1 VAKFVNKTSVITVNG
16 VDLSDHVSSVNVT
29 SEKERVDVTGM
40 TSSAYREETDG
51 FATAEMTFT
60 LFQDY
65 RAPGAGAVDATLYPL
80 YTSGSIHDVSVKPES
95 GGTVVW
101 HLPQA
106 KIYNYNPQSGG
117 VGDASSFDVTFSN
130 AGTAGLTRGTV

>member
-1 VAKFVNKTSVITVNG
+1 MSKFVNKTSVITVNG
-16 VDLSDHVSSVNVT
+16 TDLSDHVSSVNVT

-60 LFQDY
+60 FFQDY
-65 RAPGAGAVDATLYPL
+65 ASGKVDATLYPL
-80 YTSGSIHDVSVKPES
+80 YTSGSIHSVTVKPES

-101 HLPQA
+101 HLDQA
-106 KIYNYNPQSGG
+106 KLYNYNPQSGG
-117 VGDASSFDVTFSN
+117 VGDASSFEATFSN
-130 AGTAGLTRGTV
+130 AGTAGLSRGTV